1 METSHFIEETLPN
14 LQVEIEKVLSKNKQQ
29 TPAILQESMAYS
41 LNTGGKRIR
50 PMLLLATLKALGKDI
65 QQGFMTAIAL
75 EYIHTYSLI
84 HDDLPAMDNDDYRRG
99 RLTNHKAFDEATA
112 ILAGDALLTDS
123 FALIGNDPL
132 ISQAH
137 IKLDLINNLAEAAGS
152 KGMIAGQIGDVQAED
167 KEIDL
172 QEMEAIHKNKTGAL
186 LHFAIYAGYQ
196 IANPSEE
203 IKALLDEFAWTYGIA
218 YQIQNDLQEVMWS
231 DDDRGKFQHSD
242 ANLVKSTY
250 PNILGTNGAIEA
262 LFANTT
268 KCRTLLQQI
277 KDIDE
282 TFDDRLLAGFLTF
295 LKI

>member
-1 METSHFIEETLPN
+1 METSQFIEETLPI
-14 LQVEIEKVLSKNKQQ
+14 LQEKIDDVLAQNKAQ
-29 TPAILQESMAYS
+29 TPSILQESMAYS

-50 PMLLLATLKALGKDI
+50 PMLLLATLKALGQNI
-65 QQGFMTAIAL
+65 TQGFMTAIAL

-99 RLTNHKAFDEATA
+99 KLTNHKAFDEATA

-123 FALIGNDPL
+123 FALIGKDSL
-132 ISQAH
+132 ITNAEV
-137 IKLDLINNLAEAAGS
+137 KLDLINKLADAAGS
-152 KGMIAGQIGDVQAED
+152 KGMIAGQIGDVQAEG

-172 QEMEAIHKNKTGAL
+172 LEMKEIHKNKTGEL
-186 LHFAIYAGYQ
+186 LHYAIYAGYQ
-196 IANPSEE
+196 IANPSAE

-218 YQIQNDLQEVMWS
+218 YQVQNDLQEVMWS

-242 ANLVKSTY
+242 AALTKNTY
-250 PNILGTNGAIEA
+250 PSILGTNGAIEA

-282 TFDDRLLAGFLTF
+282 SFDDQLLAGFLTF